1 MSCASGAPGQPDTS
15 TASSASTAIHF
26 SGLSSREPVCHLGS
40 VASRDPKS
48 RRAPPAPQADR
59 PLAPYAARRA
69 FARTPEPGPAVVADR
84 RGPLLFV
91 IQKHAARRLHYD
103 FRLELDGVL
112 KSWAVPKGP
121 SLNPGDKRMAVAVE
135 DHPFE
140 YASFEGVIPAKEYGA
155 GRVIVWDCGIYS
167 PDEDRE
173 YSFGDRAQA
182 QQRVRDGLR
191 QGKLSLFLRGE
202 KLKGSFALVRTA
214 TPEQW
219 LLIKHK
225 DRFASEQD
233 VTLQDRS
240 VLSGVSLD
248 DLSTGA
254 PSARRDAAQLVPS
267 GPMETMPE
275 TISPMLAITGAAARS
290 DPDWLFEPKLDGYR
304 VIAFVEGTTVRLQ
317 SRRGIDLTPQ
327 FPEIVAE
334 LAVLGSDQMI
344 LDGEIVALGPDGR
357 PSFNALQNRAQ
368 RRGGQDIAD
377 ARRQA
382 PAVLVCFDLLHFAG
396 VNLRR
401 APYVERRRYL
411 AQCLLPAAHI
421 QLIHAGKDAEALY
434 AAAITNG
441 YEGRRV
447 AFWRKVKRFRSAEFV
462 IGGCTRGIGARE
474 PLGALLLG
482 YWQDGSLKYAGH
494 VGSGLDDASVAEL
507 TQRTRRLRTKRPP
520 FAEKPPIHRPTTW
533 LEPRLVAEVS
543 FLDWTPAGLLRAPVF
558 VRLRDDIAAES
569 VGRPAAALQAGGAA
583 ARARGKA
590 VISAGAAAAAAGKEV
605 IAASTTPAAAGTIA
619 VDDVDEVLQQLA
631 GTGSRLDL
639 RVAGARL
646 RLTNLDR
653 VYWPASDAGPAITK
667 RDFIRYLTAVS
678 RFMLPHLEDRPLT
691 MIRMP
696 EGIGGERF
704 YQKHWGQAMPDY
716 VRTIP
721 IYSEHRGGGERYI
734 LVNNLPTL
742 LWLGQNGTLEF
753 HVWHS
758 RASAEADDPA
768 GADLGSDYASSREAL
783 ERSALNYPDFLVFDI
798 DPYIYSG
805 KEAKGAEP
813 EFNEKG
819 FATGRKVAFWLR
831 GLLQEMG
838 LRAIVKTSGKTGLH
852 VFVPIER
859 TVTFDTV
866 RHLCEMVGRHVLRD
880 HPKEVTVEWAVEKRT
895 GKIFIDYNMNVRGK
909 TLAAAYSPRGS
920 PGAPVSMPLTWDEL
934 ASAVPQDFTLASVIA
949 RLEKT
954 GDRWHD
960 WRSTRQNLARILG
973 QTTA

>member
-1 MSCASGAPGQPDTS
+1 
-15 TASSASTAIHF
+15 
-26 SGLSSREPVCHLGS
+26 
-40 VASRDPKS
+40 VANRDPKS
-48 RRAPPAPQADR
+48 RRAPSASKADH
-59 PLAPYAARRA
+59 PLAPYAAKRT
-69 FARTPEPGPAVVADR
+69 FTRTPEPAPAVISGR
-84 RGPLLFV
+84 GGPLLFV
-91 IQKHAARRLHYD
+91 VQKHAASRLHYD

-121 SLNPGDKRMAVAVE
+121 SLSPGDKRMAVAVE

-155 GRVIVWDCGIYS
+155 GRVIVWDCGVYS
-167 PDEDRE
+167 PDEDRK
-173 YSFGDRAQA
+173 YSFGDREQA
-182 QQRVRDGLR
+182 EQRARVGIE
-191 QGKLSLFLRGE
+191 QGKLSICLRGE

-214 TPEQW
+214 TSGQW

-225 DRFASEQD
+225 DVFATEQD
-233 VTLQDRS
+233 VALQDRS

-248 DLSTGA
+248 DLVTGESPRRLDAARLA
-254 PSARRDAAQLVPS
+254 PSGTAEV
-267 GPMETMPE
+267 MPD
-275 TISPMLAITGAAARS
+275 TLAPMLAMTGEAARS
-290 DPDWLFEPKLDGYR
+290 DPNWLFEPKLDGYR
-304 VIAFVEGTTVRLQ
+304 VIAFVAGTTVRLQ
-317 SRRGIDLTPQ
+317 SRRGIDLTAQ

-334 LAVLGSDQMI
+334 LAGPGADHMI
-344 LDGEIVALGPDGR
+344 LDGEIVALGADGR

-368 RRGGQDIAD
+368 RRGDKDIAE
-377 ARRQA
+377 AQRQS
-382 PAVLVCFDLLHFAG
+382 PAVMVCFDLLHFAG
-396 VNLRR
+396 VNLRS
-401 APYVERRRYL
+401 APYAERRRYL
-411 AQCLLPAAHI
+411 SQCLLPSAHI

-434 AAAITNG
+434 AAAMASG
-441 YEGRRV
+441 YEGVVAKRIDSIYQPGQRV
-447 AFWRKVKRFRSAEFV
+447 AAWRKVRPVRSAEFV
-462 IGGCTRGIGARE
+462 IGGCTQGKGARE
-474 PLGALLLG
+474 SLGALLLG
-482 YWQDGSLKYAGH
+482 YWEDGLLKYAGH
-494 VGSGLDDASVAEL
+494 VGSGLDDAAVAEL
-507 TQRTRRLRTKRPP
+507 TRRTRELKVKRSP

-533 LEPRLVAEVS
+533 LEPRLVAEVN

-558 VRLRDDIAAES
+558 ARLRDDVPPLSI
-569 VGRPAAALQAGGAA
+569 GRPEETSSAGGSPPAPPD
-583 ARARGKA
+583 A
-590 VISAGAAAAAAGKEV
+590 VA
-605 IAASTTPAAAGTIA
+605 
-619 VDDVDEVLQQLA
+619 DVLQQLA
-631 GTGSRLDL
+631 GAGSRLDL
-639 RVAGARL
+639 TVAGARL

-653 VYWPASDAGPAITK
+653 VYWPATDDGPAITK
-667 RDFIRYLTAVS
+667 RDFIRYLAAVS

-696 EGIGGERF
+696 AGIAGERF
-704 YQKHWGQAMPDY
+704 YQKHWEQERPEY
-716 VRTIP
+716 VATLP
-721 IYSEHRGGGERYI
+721 IFTEHTSGSEHYI

-758 RASAEADDPA
+758 RANIGPDAAA
-768 GADLGSDYASSREAL
+768 GPDLGGDYAGSRETL

-813 EFNEKG
+813 ELNDKG
-819 FATGRKVAFWLR
+819 FATGKKVAFWLR
-831 GLLQEMG
+831 ALLAEMG

-866 RHLCEMVGRHVLRD
+866 RQLSEMVGRHVVKD
-880 HPKEVTVEWAVEKRT
+880 HPREVTVEWAVEKRT

-934 ASAVPQDFTLASVIA
+934 ERARPEDFTVASVIG

-960 WRSTRQNLARILG
+960 WGSTKQNLARILG
-973 QTTA
+973 SSQP